1 MIMEER
7 HDMQVSNE
15 IDSTDSEEYYGQKKL
30 PPDFD
35 EDERK
40 WQREQMKARI
50 KYINKNY
57 KYFKK

>member
-15 IDSTDSEEYYGQKKL
+15 IDSTDSEEYGQKEL

-35 EDERK
+35 FDERK
-40 WQREQMKARI
+40 WQRELMKARI